1 MPLKNWIF
9 VLFLALGANHATLVA
24 AQTQAPM
31 RTIVV
36 IGNGSVSA
44 APDKAVI
51 SLGARHAAK
60 SAADALAKTN
70 EAVAAILLRMDA
82 MGVDSKDMQTSSLNL
97 RPVWR
102 ENSRDENGEMI
113 PPVGF
118 EASNLLQVTLRDL
131 DKLGDVLDQV
141 TRDGAN
147 SFSGFRLGLIDP
159 SPILDQARMAAISEA
174 RRRAELYAT
183 AAGITLGDILLITE
197 DLSDGGGM
205 PAPMMEMSMSRSS
218 SVPIAQGE
226 VSQSARVKVVFAIA
240 E

>member
-9 VLFLALGANHATLVA
+9 VLILALGASIGDVVT
-24 AQTQAPM
+24 AQSHGPM
-31 RTIVV
+31 RTVVV
-36 IGNGSVSA
+36 IANGSASA

-60 SAADALAKTN
+60 TAVDALAKTN

-82 MGVDSKDMQTSSLNL
+82 MGVDSKDIQTASLNL

-102 ENSRDENGEMI
+102 DNARDENGEML

-118 EASNLLQVTLRDL
+118 EASNSIQVTLRDL

-147 SFSGFRLGLIDP
+147 SFSGFQLGLVDP
-159 SPILDQARMAAISEA
+159 SPILDQARMSAISEA
-174 RRRAELYAT
+174 RRRAELYAS
-183 AAGITLGDILLITE
+183 AAGITLGEILLITE
-197 DLSDGGGM
+197 DLNDSGGM

-218 SVPIAQGE
+218 AGPIAQGE
-226 VSQSARVKVVFAIA
+226 VSQTERVKVVFAIV